1 MFRNSS
7 FRDFQGKEKKRKMKN
22 KQTNKKTNI
31 QSITDIKQGK
41 ESQLEQK
48 NDTSG

>member
-1 MFRNSS
+1 
-7 FRDFQGKEKKRKMKN
+7 MKN
-22 KQTNKKTNI
+22 KQTKKTNI